1 MNEENKVNEEIV
13 EWISKPENKELL
25 DTLKLMKEAS
35 ATGDWYESLSPDEKE
50 SIKRGI
56 EDHQSGKTL
65 TSEEFWNKH
74 G

>member
-35 ATGDWYESLSPDEKE
+35 GSGDLYESLSPGEKE

-74 G
+74 C